1 MISEK
6 QRKILAFK
14 YTNYDALICDG
25 AIRSGKTSIMMWA
38 FVNWAMSNF
47 NNQKFAICGKTV
59 GSAIQN
65 VIIPFLNMSL
75 AKKTYKMKFSRSDN
89 LLQIKTENVT
99 NVFELFGGKDERSQ
113 DLIQGRTLAGIL
125 LDEVA
130 LMPQSFVN
138 QAVARCSVA
147 GSRYWFNCNPSTP
160 KHWFYTDWVK
170 KSEEK
175 NALYLHF
182 TMYDNPSLSEKM
194 LKRYE
199 SLYSGVFYERY
210 IRGKWVSAEGLV
222 YDNFNEN
229 IHVIDGYDFN
239 IHAEYYVSS
248 DYGIQNATVFLLW
261 QKRDDGKWICFREW
275 YYSGR
280 DSRKQKTVT
289 ELVEGLESIL
299 PRTQDGETIKP
310 KRIIVD
316 PSASALIVE
325 LRKNKYAVHK
335 AVNDVSEGIADVST
349 LLGQEKIVF
358 TSSCENTIKEFGL
371 YAWDE
376 KATNRG
382 EDAPLKQDDHA
393 MDAVRYFVKTKHL
406 VTRKKENRT
415 LDTFMYM

>member
-138 QAVARCSVA
+138 QAVARCSVQ
-147 GSRYWFNCNPSTP
+147 GSKFWFNCNPSNP
-160 KHWFYTDWVK
+160 QHWFHTEWIEK
-170 KSEEK
+170 KATK

-182 TMYDNPSLSEKM
+182 TMYDNPSLSETM
-194 LKRYE
+194 LRRYE

-222 YDNFNEN
+222 YDNFSKD
-229 IHVIDGYDFN
+229 IHVIDGYEFN
-239 IHAEYYVSS
+239 PHAEYYVSS

-261 QKRDDGKWICFREW
+261 QKNADGKWVCFREW

-280 DSRKQKTVT
+280 DNRKQKTVT
-289 ELVEGLESIL
+289 ELVDGLENVL
-299 PRTQDGETIKP
+299 PRTQDGEIIKP
-310 KRIIVD
+310 KRVIVD

-325 LRKNKYAVHK
+325 LRKNKYAVKK
-335 AVNDVSEGIADVST
+335 AINDVLEGIADVST
-349 LLGQEKIVF
+349 LLGQEKIAF
-358 TSSCENTIKEFGL
+358 TNSCENTIKEFGL

-393 MDAVRYFVKTKHL
+393 MDATRYFVKTMKL
-406 VTRKKENRT
+406 VIKKEKQAMPVMNY
-415 LDTFMYM
+415 L